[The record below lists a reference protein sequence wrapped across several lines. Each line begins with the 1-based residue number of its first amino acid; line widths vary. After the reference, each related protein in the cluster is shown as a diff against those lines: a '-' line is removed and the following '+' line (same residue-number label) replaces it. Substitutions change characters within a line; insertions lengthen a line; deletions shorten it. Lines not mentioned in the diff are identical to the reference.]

1 MGQSGCLMA
10 DLISYCLCC
19 CLTPLLENCT
29 VQGMPWREWQVK
41 MVVLVVVVVVMME
54 EAKCFVI

>member
-1 MGQSGCLMA
+1 MA

-41 MVVLVVVVVVMME
+41 MVALVVVVMVMMMK
-54 EAKCFVI
+54 EAKCIVI